1 MQTFKTFLTAALIA
15 AMVATLL
22 AAVPLLFDSV
32 FILWIVS
39 MIVLL
44 AVTEYVR
51 NRHHL
56 PPY

>member
-1 MQTFKTFLTAALIA
+1 MQTLKTFLTAALIA
-15 AMVATLL
+15 AMLATLR